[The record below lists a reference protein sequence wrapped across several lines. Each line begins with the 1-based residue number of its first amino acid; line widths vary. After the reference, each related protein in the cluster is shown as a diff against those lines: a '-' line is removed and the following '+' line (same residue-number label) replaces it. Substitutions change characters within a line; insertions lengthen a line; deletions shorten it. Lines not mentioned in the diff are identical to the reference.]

1 MDTAIQSLRDGF
13 KQVLAEQHDA
23 WRQVLDGLSA
33 EALNWSPG
41 PEMNSLAVLVTHS
54 LGAEAFLIATAVGEA
69 VQRDR
74 EAEFRAEAPDATT
87 LLRLIDESSARTAEL
102 LDRVTAEDLSAIRQ
116 PAGDRL
122 NRRHPG
128 IWWLL
133 HAVEHS
139 REHLGQ
145 ALLTR
150 QLYESRS

>member
-23 WRQVLDGLSA
+23 WRKVLEGLSP

-41 PEMNSLAVLVTHS
+41 SEMNSIAVLVTHAI
-54 LGAEAFLIATAVGEA
+54 GAEEFLIATAVGES
-69 VQRDR
+69 VERDR
-74 EAEFRAEAPDATT
+74 DAEFRAEAPDAAA
-87 LLRLIDESSARTAEL
+87 LLRLIDESSARTAAL
-102 LDRVTAEDLSAIRQ
+102 LDRVTPEDLSAIRQ

-128 IWWLL
+128 TWWLL

-150 QLYESRS
+150 QLYESRA